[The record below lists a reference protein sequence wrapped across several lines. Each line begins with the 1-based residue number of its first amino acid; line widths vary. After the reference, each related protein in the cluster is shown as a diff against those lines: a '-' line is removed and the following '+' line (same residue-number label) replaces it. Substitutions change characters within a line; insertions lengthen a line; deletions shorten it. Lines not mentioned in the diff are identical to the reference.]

1 MQVCR
6 TSPPLALF
14 LLEEVEGQSR
24 KKKKLGD
31 EGGDGEQLMA
41 AQHDAAAGHCTHCGV
56 REASHPSL
64 AHSLANLPR
73 SLLLPRPVTFAE
85 LGTEPFAREEEEGGL
100 LCRPPPA
107 TRCRP
112 RPMSRGKV
120 ADRQATGSVGRSATR
135 REERFSRLHPHSSGK
150 FWSVVVVIVN
160 SPFRRF
166 PQHSQVIS
174 LEGCSRKPPF
184 RPSRL

>member
-85 LGTEPFAREEEEGGL
+85 LGTEPIAREEEEEEEGGGITMPASPSNE
-100 LCRPPPA
+100 PPPPSIA
-107 TRCRP
+107 LGQCQEEKLLIDRR
-112 RPMSRGKV
+112 RG
-120 ADRQATGSVGRSATR
+120 Q
-135 REERFSRLHPHSSGK
+135 
-150 FWSVVVVIVN
+150 SVVRPLGEKSAFPAFIRTLPGN
-160 SPFRRF
+160 SGL
-166 PQHSQVIS
+166 S
-174 LEGCSRKPPF
+174 L
-184 RPSRL
+184 L